1 MPEYNFGDDG
11 GAGMDEGAGLDETS
25 GYEDSNILGA
35 IARRRGRQPMR
46 RPAQQPQYPTTP
58 GGQRIFSQPPL
69 PQSPFQPHISRLRSF
84 LGMGFATWTDT
95 DGGDKIL
102 EIQPQE
108 SFRGERLFVDEIDV
122 GTPAGLVLVR
132 RVDVGTQPQSPSVE
146 QPAPASM
153 FSSDAT
159 YSKLDIQIAYRGTR
173 LQVTLGVTAAPGTG
187 NSITAAVGFYGQWIR

>member
-1 MPEYNFGDDG
+1 V
-11 GAGMDEGAGLDETS
+11 
-25 GYEDSNILGA
+25 
-35 IARRRGRQPMR
+35 R
-46 RPAQQPQYPTTP
+46 RPAQQSQYPTTP

-69 PQSPFQPHISRLRSF
+69 PQSPFQPHVSRLRSF

>member
-1 MPEYNFGDDG
+1 
-11 GAGMDEGAGLDETS
+11 
-25 GYEDSNILGA
+25 
-35 IARRRGRQPMR
+35 
-46 RPAQQPQYPTTP
+46 
-58 GGQRIFSQPPL
+58 
-69 PQSPFQPHISRLRSF
+69 
-84 LGMGFATWTDT
+84 MGFATWTDT